1 LCNNHTLRPARP
13 PAGGGVWVGDR
24 GVEDFCRREN
34 LPILLRIPHSALVL
48 VVTNRLTESLK
59 YFFQLYYLVKTMN
72 GGNNKAINPGDL
84 QVGNTQTG
92 RPVQT
97 TLLPVLE
104 VEFDKPRHG
113 YWDGGAKKG
122 GTFIPEAEWYGAPLT
137 FKKKSVIRW
146 GCYGLN
152 FWFNAGSGRSW
163 KEAASIATQT
173 EGIIRGA
180 CHHNY
185 PMEGETMNE
194 QQPLYSRWDMDQ
206 QKTIKHRPIGVLLW
220 RW

>member
-1 LCNNHTLRPARP
+1 MVRHLDIPT
-13 PAGGGVWVGDR
+13 GVVINRDGVGDR

-163 KEAASIATQT
+163 KEAASIAKRRLKALL
-173 EGIIRGA
+173 GVPA
-180 CHHNY
+180 
-185 PMEGETMNE
+185 
-194 QQPLYSRWDMDQ
+194 
-206 QKTIKHRPIGVLLW
+206 TITIQW
-220 RW
+220 REKR